1 MTRSYIYYNLVER
14 RLLEKYALAAPDKL
28 IYTRNKDPT
37 GRFKGMFEEGE
48 RKGRRAI
55 DPKLLAEIK
64 QSSLQDLSTQLLAL
78 LDTVKDKKVLLHGV
92 QLAMDELN
100 KSQVEDQNTPPDF
113 PKMTEKENQL
123 NYAALANC
131 QKAGTTLSE
140 GISASISNC
149 TRLHTVAEK
158 MIEWCW
164 LPKLGYIGAPRP
176 IEQILAKL

>member
-14 RLLEKYALAAPDKL
+14 RLLEKYALAAPEKL

-92 QLAMDELN
+92 QLAMDELK
-100 KSQVEDQNTPPDF
+100 KSQVRVQLKWEVRNTQWRIGIAMPN
-113 PKMTEKENQL
+113 KREIMTRESIDSSPGLHRVN
-123 NYAALANC
+123 AAIVLY
-131 QKAGTTLSE
+131 TF
-140 GISASISNC
+140 
-149 TRLHTVAEK
+149 H
-158 MIEWCW
+158 
-164 LPKLGYIGAPRP
+164 P
-176 IEQILAKL
+176 